1 MENLEERIATLEK
14 EQLFIKKHLQ
24 ENLELDKWLV
34 KTVKELCSN
43 IEKLE
48 TIDTNGTE

>member
-1 MENLEERIATLEK
+1 MENLEKRIATLEK
-14 EQLFIKKHLQ
+14 EQLLIKRHLQ
-24 ENLELDKWLV
+24 ENLELDRQLIKIV
-34 KTVKELCSN
+34 KDLCSN

>member
-1 MENLEERIATLEK
+1 MENLEEEIATLKK

-24 ENLELDKWLV
+24 ENVELDKELI
-34 KTVKELCSN
+34 KIVKELCSS

-48 TIDTNGTE
+48 AVDTNGTE